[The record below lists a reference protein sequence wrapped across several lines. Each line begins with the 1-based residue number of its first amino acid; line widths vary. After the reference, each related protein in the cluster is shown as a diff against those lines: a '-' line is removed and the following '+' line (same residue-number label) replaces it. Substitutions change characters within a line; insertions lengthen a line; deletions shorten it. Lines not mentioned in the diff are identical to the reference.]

1 MDIVYGKHSVRAVV
15 ANRPE
20 AVRRVVLREGAV
32 RYLQEFVD
40 AARKIGLEAEIL
52 PAGKFLRAGKLTV
65 EDKSQGVFAVTEP
78 RVVHDEAD
86 LEELR
91 DVSVVLALDQ
101 VSDPQNFGTVLRNAA
116 FFGVDAVMWI
126 KNRAVD
132 LSPTVS
138 RVSVGGAEFVEL
150 YRVTNLSRSLDK
162 LKEHGFW
169 VYGLDERGEH
179 TLAETAFHDKAVLVV
194 GAEGQ
199 GLRRLT
205 KERCDHLVRIAGGR
219 PGLESL
225 NAGVATAVA
234 LAEVFRSRAGA
245 QARLPGQG
253 TDLKGS

>member
-1 MDIVYGKHSVRAVV
+1 MDVVYGKHSVRAVF
-15 ANRPE
+15 ANRPG
-20 AVRRVVLREGAV
+20 AIRRVVLREGAV

-40 AARKIGLEAEIL
+40 AARAIGLEAEIL

-65 EDKSQGVFAVTEP
+65 EDKSQGVFVVTEP
-78 RVVHDEAD
+78 RAVHDEAD
-86 LEELR
+86 LELLADAE
-91 DVSVVLALDQ
+91 VVLALDQ
-101 VSDPQNFGTVLRNAA
+101 VSDPQNFGTVLRSAA

-162 LKEHGFW
+162 LKDLGFW
-169 VYGLDERGEH
+169 IYGFDERGER
-179 TLAETAFHDKAVLVV
+179 TLAQTEFPDKTVLVV

-225 NAGVATAVA
+225 NAGVATAIA
-234 LAEVFRSRAGA
+234 LAELFRERDAG
-245 QARLPGQG
+245 PGQPAG
-253 TDLKGS
+253 QEPVR